1 MVHALV
7 ASLSAIALFLCM
19 LIFSEAG
26 RRIGAARIAHDPDGL
41 PKGVGAA
48 EGAVFGLLGLIIAF
62 TFSGAGSRFE
72 ARRHLITEEANAIG
86 TAYLRLDLL
95 PGEAQP
101 ELREIFRRYVDVRST
116 VHLNLGDET
125 TTRAR
130 RAETAALQRV
140 IWTKALNACRRPDA
154 AGHAAM
160 LLIPALNSMIDI
172 TTTRT
177 MATRNHPPA
186 VVFMLLAGLS
196 LIASLLVGYDVSTNK
211 GRTWFHILAFAAI
224 MSLAYYV
231 ILDLEFP
238 RLGLIRIDAADQVL
252 IDLRKSMQ

>member
-1 MVHALV
+1 
-7 ASLSAIALFLCM
+7 M
-19 LIFSEAG
+19 L
-26 RRIGAARIAHDPDGL
+26 
-41 PKGVGAA
+41 
-48 EGAVFGLLGLIIAF
+48 
-62 TFSGAGSRFE
+62 
-72 ARRHLITEEANAIG
+72 
-86 TAYLRLDLL
+86 
-95 PGEAQP
+95 
-101 ELREIFRRYVDVRST
+101 
-116 VHLNLGDET
+116 
-125 TTRAR
+125 
-130 RAETAALQRV
+130 
-140 IWTKALNACRRPDA
+140 
-154 AGHAAM
+154 M
-160 LLIPALNSMIDI
+160 IPALNSMIDI